1 MPAIEK
7 AGFEPILP
15 ITQGSEIIQGHIISN
30 IESSDLVLC
39 DMSIHNP
46 NVFFELGIRTA
57 LNKPVCLVK
66 DDITE
71 KVPFDTAVI
80 NYHTYS
86 HDLSSWIVKQEIERL
101 VNHINESFSK
111 SGNCNSLWKYLGF
124 KSFATPPERLSGDS
138 EKLEYLIMQID
149 AMRKQLNESSIKPIY
164 ELPRETA
171 YTLYEGRPQNV
182 ALEEFED
189 AEITVDYAQK
199 LLLKYGASIIKW
211 YLNKGDSNLRGHISI
226 YYRGTNKGI
235 IPKDIIKKLSDF
247 SAQYG
252 FSIEMLYQTSL
263 L

>member
-1 MPAIEK
+1 MPITTPLELVSNFKDDSKHFLHVMECLFMPAIEK

-101 VNHINESFSK
+101 VNHINESSVK
-111 SGNCNSLWKYLGF
+111 VATAIHYGNTLVLS
-124 KSFATPPERLSGDS
+124 RL
-138 EKLEYLIMQID
+138 QHH
-149 AMRKQLNESSIKPIY
+149 
-164 ELPRETA
+164 
-171 YTLYEGRPQNV
+171 
-182 ALEEFED
+182 
-189 AEITVDYAQK
+189 QK
-199 LLLKYGASIIKW
+199 
-211 YLNKGDSNLRGHISI
+211 D
-226 YYRGTNKGI
+226 
-235 IPKDIIKKLSDF
+235 
-247 SAQYG
+247 
-252 FSIEMLYQTSL
+252 
-263 L
+263 